1 MSELNDLITS
11 YKNLSF
17 SDRVAFY
24 TTVSN
29 DISVDGGDLQP
40 FLIETRLTDGKACI
54 YCEGSRVVKNGTRK
68 DGTQRYLCRD
78 CGKS

>member
-24 TTVSN
+24 TSLLY
-29 DISVDGGDLQP
+29 DRIQ
-40 FLIETRLTDGKACI
+40 
-54 YCEGSRVVKNGTRK
+54 
-68 DGTQRYLCRD
+68 
-78 CGKS
+78 

>member
-1 MSELNDLITS
+1 MSELNDLIAS

-29 DISVDGGDLQP
+29 DMML
-40 FLIETRLTDGKACI
+40 
-54 YCEGSRVVKNGTRK
+54 GSKGP
-68 DGTQRYLCRD
+68 
-78 CGKS
+78 S

>member
-29 DISVDGGDLQP
+29 DMTL
-40 FLIETRLTDGKACI
+40 
-54 YCEGSRVVKNGTRK
+54 GSKGP
-68 DGTQRYLCRD
+68 
-78 CGKS
+78 S